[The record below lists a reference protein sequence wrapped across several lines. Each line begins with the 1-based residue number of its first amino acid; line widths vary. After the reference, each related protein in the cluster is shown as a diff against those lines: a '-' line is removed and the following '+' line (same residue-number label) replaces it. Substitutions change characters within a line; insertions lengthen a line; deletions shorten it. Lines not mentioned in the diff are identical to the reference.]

1 MNLYQKKVM
10 PLYDGIYVLSLNSIK
25 MFDVHAINNFKDL
38 GSLNEDKLEHISN
51 LYKVSSDF
59 EEINEFSKESIVIP
73 QYALYTCNIKNNDIN
88 KVTLVKYK
96 GLGIFEDIYTGV
108 KIVLNVFTDYDIE
121 KQFNDEYS
129 QLEAKN
135 VEKEYNRKI
144 YSKDNTTSN
153 LYNKAKKLIDTPL
166 IVDYETASIY
176 YADED
181 IIKRFNESEKT
192 NLKEYMIE
200 LNDIAKNHLKT
211 QIELIPKQDEYFAN
225 VENEYRKKMSI

>member
-38 GSLNEDKLEHISN
+38 GSIREDKLEHISN

-59 EEINEFSKESIVIP
+59 EEINEFSKESIVTP

>member
-59 EEINEFSKESIVIP
+59 EEINEFSKESIVTP

>member
-10 PLYDGIYVLSLNSIK
+10 PLYDETYVLSLNSIK